1 MSKSQG
7 LFWIESQYF
16 TERSFCAIL
25 ALSAM
30 SANDSLALSVVLA
43 SIQNTPQNL
52 VLVSVVV
59 VTPCCVIS
67 LLLTV
72 VLRELATELSFARSS
87 KTVDHKPFLHVDF
100 LWWDRSHVR
109 MFQVFQVD
117 SPPREC
123 AAYRLW
129 NHEVIG

>member
-16 TERSFCAIL
+16 TERLFCAIL

-59 VTPCCVIS
+59 TPRGVIS

-100 LWWDRSHVR
+100 LWWHRSHVR

-117 SPPREC
+117 SPPCEC

-129 NHEVIG
+129 NHEVIV